1 MKIADRV
8 TAQVVPIHAV
18 GAIHPMFKD
27 VKLEAAIEGEV
38 PVKVPQTFFEKYVS
52 R

>member
-1 MKIADRV
+1 
-8 TAQVVPIHAV
+8 
-18 GAIHPMFKD
+18 MFKD

-38 PVKVPQTFFEKYVS
+38 PVKVPQTLFEKYVS